1 MHVLITADTLGG
13 VWIYTKE
20 LVSGLL
26 RRGHHVTLVSLGRV
40 PTGDQSRWMDGLGGL
55 DFLATRYRLEWMQN
69 CEQDIAESREFLSNL
84 ALQLRPDILHLNQ
97 YCYGNL
103 ECDTPR
109 IVVAHS
115 DVLNWW
121 RAVHQDLPIDNPWL
135 SWYQDTVCAGLRAAD
150 VVVAPSE
157 WMMQS
162 LSSYYSQP
170 EMRRV
175 IYNGRNCAIF
185 RVEAQKNLCV
195 LTVGRIW
202 DEAKQASLLLERNHP
217 VPVWI
222 VGPHRLP
229 ENDTHNS
236 IASLPGSYHLCGER
250 SEEEMCLLFAQS
262 AIYAATSR
270 YEPFGLAPVEAALS
284 GCALVANDIPVFH
297 ELWGDNV
304 RYFRRNDPDS
314 LAFEIRE
321 LLGNKR
327 LTCRYADRAREHA
340 AHRFDATRMIDEYEQ
355 LYRNILQ
362 CEAEA

>member
-1 MHVLITADTLGG
+1 
-13 VWIYTKE
+13 
-20 LVSGLL
+20 
-26 RRGHHVTLVSLGRV
+26 
-40 PTGDQSRWMDGLGGL
+40 
-55 DFLATRYRLEWMQN
+55 
-69 CEQDIAESREFLSNL
+69 
-84 ALQLRPDILHLNQ
+84 
-97 YCYGNL
+97 
-103 ECDTPR
+103 
-109 IVVAHS
+109 
-115 DVLNWW
+115 
-121 RAVHQDLPIDNPWL
+121 
-135 SWYQDTVCAGLRAAD
+135 
-150 VVVAPSE
+150 
-157 WMMQS
+157 MQS

-304 RYFRRNDPDS
+304 RYCRRNDPDS